1 MVVPTHVPDEV
12 VARLDAD
19 LRAAVRRDGLDP
31 QHEVASVRRL
41 ATDLVRA
48 HDERSLTGA
57 VAPVGDAG
65 AVVAEL
71 VARVAGFGPL
81 QPLLDDPTVEE
92 VWINSPDRVFVA
104 RQGRHELTNVV
115 LTEAEVGDLV
125 ERMLKSTGRRVDLS
139 RPFVDAMLPAGHRL
153 HVVLEGIARGFSA
166 VNIRKFVVR
175 AERLGALVELGTLP
189 PGAAWF
195 LETAVRAG
203 LNILVTGGT
212 QAGKTTMLNC
222 LAAAIPGGERVIS
235 AEEVFEIRFPH
246 LDCNKVR

>member
-71 VARVAGFGPL
+71 VARVAGFGPSSTTR
-81 QPLLDDPTVEE
+81 PSRRCGSTAPTGCS
-92 VWINSPDRVFVA
+92 WP
-104 RQGRHELTNVV
+104 GRGV
-115 LTEAEVGDLV
+115 
-125 ERMLKSTGRRVDLS
+125 MS
-139 RPFVDAMLPAGHRL
+139 
-153 HVVLEGIARGFSA
+153 
-166 VNIRKFVVR
+166 
-175 AERLGALVELGTLP
+175 
-189 PGAAWF
+189 
-195 LETAVRAG
+195 
-203 LNILVTGGT
+203 
-212 QAGKTTMLNC
+212 
-222 LAAAIPGGERVIS
+222 
-235 AEEVFEIRFPH
+235 
-246 LDCNKVR
+246 

>member
-48 HDERSLTGA
+48 HDERSLTGV

-92 VWINSPDRVFVA
+92 VWINSP
-104 RQGRHELTNVV
+104 
-115 LTEAEVGDLV
+115 
-125 ERMLKSTGRRVDLS
+125 
-139 RPFVDAMLPAGHRL
+139 
-153 HVVLEGIARGFSA
+153 GI
-166 VNIRKFVVR
+166 VR
-175 AERLGALVELGTLP
+175 
-189 PGAAWF
+189 
-195 LETAVRAG
+195 
-203 LNILVTGGT
+203 
-212 QAGKTTMLNC
+212 
-222 LAAAIPGGERVIS
+222 
-235 AEEVFEIRFPH
+235 
-246 LDCNKVR
+246 

>member
-48 HDERSLTGA
+48 HDERSLTGV

-139 RPFVDAMLPAGHRL
+139 RPFVETNVSYAISTDDSRVRSAAGSR
-153 HVVLEGIARGFSA
+153 
-166 VNIRKFVVR
+166 
-175 AERLGALVELGTLP
+175 
-189 PGAAWF
+189 
-195 LETAVRAG
+195 
-203 LNILVTGGT
+203 
-212 QAGKTTMLNC
+212 
-222 LAAAIPGGERVIS
+222 
-235 AEEVFEIRFPH
+235 
-246 LDCNKVR
+246 